1 MLKIDVSPE
10 QIIKEAVKYNVKLDR
25 QVQGVTAPFKKEA

>member
-1 MLKIDVSPE
+1 MQYDDDDEVECSLE
-10 QIIKEAVKYNVKLDR
+10 KLDR